1 MYVVH
6 ALHCTIIR
14 LYIILNQLDLLSM
27 VNKIKLAINGFG
39 RIGRSFIR
47 IALKDK
53 EFMQS
58 IDIVAINDTTDAK
71 TLAHLFK
78 YDSVFGKFDGTV
90 EVVNGNGNTGD
101 TLVINSN
108 NNQPITV
115 LSERDPSKLP
125 WKAMGIDIVL
135 ESSGKFNDAKEAQK
149 HIQAGAKKV
158 IISAPAKQPDATIL
172 MGINEKSYDN
182 SKHNIVSMASC
193 TTNCLAP
200 VIKVLNDKFGI
211 DNGYMTTT
219 HAFTNDQRLLDL
231 PHKDLRRARAAM
243 MSIIPT
249 TTGAAK
255 AIGTVIPEL
264 NGKIDGMAL
273 RVPVSDGS
281 IADMV
286 LKLKRD
292 VTKEEVNSVLRNA
305 SETNLKGIMEYTEEP
320 IVSTDIIGDPHSSIV
335 DGLST
340 MVLGNKSN
348 IVKVLSWYDN
358 EWSFAC
364 RLVDLVKMV
373 NAKMNEKYEVSSSSI
388 PN

>member
-1 MYVVH
+1 MK
-6 ALHCTIIR
+6 LR
-14 LYIILNQLDLLSM
+14 
-27 VNKIKLAINGFG
+27 LAINGFG
-39 RIGRSFIR
+39 RIGRCFVKV
-47 IALKDK
+47 ALKDK
-53 EFMQS
+53 EFMNLV
-58 IDIVAINDTTDAK
+58 DIVAINDLTDTK

-90 EVVNGNGNTGD
+90 EVDNGG
-101 TLVINSN
+101 SN
-108 NNQPITV
+108 NINNNSVLVVNNLPIRV
-115 LSERDPSKLP
+115 ISEKDPSRLP
-125 WKAMGIDIVL
+125 WKDLNIDIVL
-135 ESSGKFNDAKEAQK
+135 ESSGKFNDAKEAKK
-149 HIQAGAKKV
+149 HIEAGAKKV
-158 IISAPAKQPDATIL
+158 VISAPAKQPDATIL
-172 MGINEKSYDN
+172 MGVNNNLYDN
-182 SKHNIVSMASC
+182 NKHRIVSMASC

-211 DNGYMTTT
+211 ENGYMTTT
-219 HAFTNDQRLLDL
+219 HAYTNDQRLLDL

-286 LKLKRD
+286 LTLK
-292 VTKEEVNSVLRNA
+292 KEVNREEINKVLRDA
-305 SETNLKGIMEYTEEP
+305 SITELKGIMEYTEEP
-320 IVSTDIIGDPHSSIV
+320 IVSSDIIGNPHSSIV

-340 MVLGNKSN
+340 MVLGDRSK

-364 RLVDLVKMV
+364 RLIDLIKFV
-373 NAKMNEKYEVSSSSI
+373 AKMMHS
-388 PN
+388 